1 VAVTALDGVY
11 RFTPET
17 LKVKVGAQ
25 VVWQN
30 ASEVPHDVTSD
41 TRGWSFRK
49 SLGLHGVVRV
59 RFTRPG
65 TYRYHCSIHP
75 GMAGKIVVHR

>member
-1 VAVTALDGVY
+1 
-11 RFTPET
+11 
-17 LKVKVGAQ
+17 
-25 VVWQN
+25 
-30 ASEVPHDVTSD
+30 VPHDVTSD